1 MSDSKEITHG
11 PGEDV
16 IDPAAPVLGWLGVA
30 LIAFMA
36 IAVAFVLFAAGSHGF
51 A

>member
-16 IDPAAPVLGWLGVA
+16 IDPAGPLLGWLGLG
-30 LIAFMA
+30 LIAVMA
-36 IAVAFVLFAAGSHGF
+36 RAVAFVRFAAASHGF